1 MATKG
6 SERIKW
12 VADTRRQQRKEDGTD
27 IGEGGR
33 KEIFFFFLSF
43 FRDSRSR
50 FSCQIVFLAPFF
62 SFLFWPAAAQT
73 ILDRATHGIV
83 STVNKRN
90 GQREERS
97 QSPNSPRH
105 SDFGIS
111 RNVFFPPPPPAAA
124 LFTRGFVRPVW
135 RLLARRKSE
144 TKFLSVPSWQDGTER
159 NYINWELS
167 SVGGGRSIELLHPS
181 SRRKVSHDASSW

>member
-33 KEIFFFFLSF
+33 KEIFFFFIFFGIPEADSPARLS
-43 FRDSRSR
+43 SS
-50 FSCQIVFLAPFF
+50 LP

-111 RNVFFPPPPPAAA
+111 RNVFFPPPPAAAAA